1 MALAIQTTAAERR
14 RQIRHSARRPA
25 YASVGRA
32 PKGVLLDLYQ
42 VLDISES
49 GAAIRTPFG
58 MVPGRTVDLCL
69 DLRDAPSPVYASARV
84 IWSDETGR
92 VGLSFPVVASDSM
105 RSLREWLRMNK
116 DGELAGAGEKAGAS
130 VSAASPPRPDQ
141 SDLLAAVPVI
151 QREAEACGADLK
163 AALNLIAL
171 RTQVLLR
178 ATGAAIALA
187 GDEREI
193 FECQGSAGPVAPP
206 VGARLQVGT
215 GFSGA
220 CVGSGKILRCDDAES
235 DGRVDRESC
244 RALGIRSMLAAPVKS
259 GDLVVGLIEA
269 FSAQPHFFQ
278 ENDTTALQR
287 LAETVL
293 SCVRRAKQPIAAP
306 GVPVPVV
313 PTRGSVLFATPR
325 ESGEE
330 HGTPNGE
337 QGIRL
342 PKFYL
347 NLLVVA
353 AATIFLVLGYYSAPW
368 IQQIRA
374 HQRGRAR
381 IAPVAAA
388 ATESP
393 RDRPPLPA
401 GVDQLKVLADQG
413 DAAAA
418 NALGLRYFSGEGVAL
433 DEQMAA
439 HWFLEAAEH
448 GSLTAQST
456 LGSMYWAGR
465 GVPYNVNQAYFWTVL
480 ARAGGDETGKS
491 LAPIIGKKLTH
502 AQAAA
507 IELQAGQWIQQH
519 QSIKKPA
526 AGSPPPGLR

>member
-14 RQIRHSARRPA
+14 RQIRHCARRPA

-105 RSLREWLRMNK
+105 RSLREWLRINK
-116 DGELAGAGEKAGAS
+116 DGELVAVEDKTGGRPAM
-130 VSAASPPRPDQ
+130 ASPPRPDQ

-187 GDEREI
+187 GDEQQI

-244 RALGIRSMLAAPVKS
+244 LALGIRSMLAAPVKS

-287 LAETVL
+287 LSETVL
-293 SCVRRAKQPIAAP
+293 VCVRRAQAKEPIAAAA
-306 GVPVPVV
+306 VPVRVI
-313 PTRGSVLFATPR
+313 PTTGSVLFASPR

-347 NLLVVA
+347 NLLVVV

-368 IQQIRA
+368 IQQLRA

-381 IAPVAAA
+381 GASAAA
-388 ATESP
+388 APAATP
-393 RDRPPLPA
+393 RVRQPLPE
-401 GVDQLKVLADQG
+401 GIDQLKALADQG
-413 DAAAA
+413 DASAE

-439 HWFLEAAEH
+439 HWFLQAAEH

-480 ARAGGDETGKS
+480 ARAGGDETGRS

-519 QSIKKPA
+519 EAVNKPA
-526 AGSPPPGLR
+526 AASQ